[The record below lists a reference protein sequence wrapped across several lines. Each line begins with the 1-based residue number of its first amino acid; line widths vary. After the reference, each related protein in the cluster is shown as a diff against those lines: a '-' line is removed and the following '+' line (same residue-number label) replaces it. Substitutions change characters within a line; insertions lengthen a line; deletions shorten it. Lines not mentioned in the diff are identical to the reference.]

1 MSYLFQELLFFLSS
15 QPHKLAVWL
24 DQLKAKCVLWQ
35 QSENLTYGKLAWKFK
50 NKNIA
55 NNN

>member
-55 NNN
+55 TNN